1 MRTPLQLGLVALVAL
16 GVIGCQDEVLS
27 PDERQVLVEVAPDR
41 TVVPPQIDD
50 DGNIIPPDPTVY
62 GRILVIAGEDEI
74 DIHAGGTA
82 ELQVLLLDT
91 NGDPVTRER
100 VDFEI
105 FGDMADS
112 SLSARRTVTDDNGI
126 ATVDFIAGVV
136 LGEFS
141 VQVKNPETRIV
152 EFTVNVVDM
161 PTGNLDISF
170 DYEGPVDLGRLEVY
184 VIDDADYCE
193 DPYYLTPPEGVIES
207 GIVNDVFDH
216 FEVGPLLAG
225 SRYSVVVR
233 GRLGFGDNPVLA
245 AGGCV
250 SDVRIPDGDTLRV
263 AVPTFLLPLNPA
275 GTYSINNTFDFTDA
289 IPGTL
294 GDVINGLVQFFGT
307 RNQEREI
314 ASLLFDVIE
323 GLARDFG
330 GALAGLAVELL
341 RGWIEDELNGVINDW
356 IEDDAPDWVRDFFT
370 IGEDIVGIVAEME
383 VISRIRI
390 SKPRRDG
397 TFDGSQNWIGLAFYW
412 RLPCENDPDPMCGRY
427 EFTMDEIAAAAEGIQ
442 LVFGQFTGRIHSYNQ
457 GLFDL
462 HTMDLQYGRLILFVL
477 NNIILPFI
485 ADGARNLRD
494 ALLNLANCPG
504 FANGVTGGRGH
515 LRIAGINIVSRD
527 TIEGWCTSG
536 LGIVGDAAQAIIGRL
551 RIDTRL
557 SLQGEL
563 VFVEENND
571 LAVDRIQSGQW
582 TGVIRTSN
590 DEGPPFNGSFF
601 GVRDDMLGAMDMDEP
616 MPGDAP
622 E

>member
-1 MRTPLQLGLVALVAL
+1 MRTSFHVGLIALISLGA
-16 GVIGCQDEVLS
+16 IGCQDELLT
-27 PDERQVLVEVAPDR
+27 PDKRQVLVEVTPDR
-41 TVVPPQIDD
+41 QIAPPMYDD
-50 DGNIIPPDPTVY
+50 EGNLLPPETPTVF
-62 GRILVIAGEDEI
+62 GRILVIAGDDEVQV
-74 DIHAGGTA
+74 HAGGTT

-91 NGDPVTRER
+91 NGDPVPRER

-105 FGDMADS
+105 FGDMADAT
-112 SLSARRTVTDDNGI
+112 LSARRTATDDNGI
-126 ATVDFIAGVV
+126 ARIEFIAGVA
-136 LGEFS
+136 LGDYV

-152 EFTVNVVDM
+152 EFNVSVVDL
-161 PTGNLDISF
+161 PTGNLDITF
-170 DYEGPVDLGRLEVY
+170 EYEGPVALGRMEVY

-193 DPYYLTPPEGVIES
+193 DPYYLTPPEGVVES
-207 GIVNDVFDH
+207 GIVEDVFEH

-233 GRLGFGDNPVLA
+233 GRLGANGVLA

-263 AVPTFLLPLNPA
+263 SVPTFLLPLNPA
-275 GTYSINNTFDFTDA
+275 GSYTVNNTFDFTDA

-323 GLARDFG
+323 NLARDFG
-330 GALAGLAVELL
+330 GGLVGLAVGLL
-341 RGWIEDELNGVINDW
+341 RDFVEDELNDIINDW
-356 IEDDAPDWVRDFFT
+356 IDNDAPEWVQDFFV
-370 IGEDIVGIVAEME
+370 IGQDIVGIVAEME
-383 VISRIRI
+383 VISRMRI

-412 RLPCENDPDPMCGRY
+412 RLPCEGNDDPECGRY
-427 EFTMDEIAAAAEGIQ
+427 EFTMDEVAAAAEGIQ

-457 GLFDL
+457 GLIDL

-477 NNIILPFI
+477 NNIVLPFI
-485 ADGARNLRD
+485 ADGATNLRD

-515 LRIAGINIVSRD
+515 LRIAGINLVSRD

-536 LGIVGDAAQAIIGRL
+536 LGIVGDAASAIIGRL
-551 RIDTRL
+551 RIDTRMSL
-557 SLQGEL
+557 SGEMVFIEETDDL
-563 VFVEENND
+563 V
-571 LAVDRIQSGQW
+571 VDRMENGQW
-582 TGVIRTSN
+582 TGVIRTSQ
-590 DEGPPFNGSFF
+590 DEGPPFSGTF
-601 GVRDDMLGAMDMDEP
+601 LGDMDRE
-616 MPGDAP
+616 MDVVMDDEEMAP